1 MSVTSCIW
9 RSSHKILGV
18 ISHPCFWLFLKLS
31 FHVIFLIFSEFSQAG
46 VRDDQRHMETPTSS
60 PGSSRFPIWRLL
72 SLNSYGH
79 HIGKAGAVAMEM
91 NSMGWFQRIVRAV
104 SIVQIRQNTRWGP
117 FHKIHIPVDKGHW
130 NFTNPQECSF
140 FHQSLGKI
148 HWWIFI
154 PSENLPYESNSFVK
168 EKFCFSP
175 GTLRKSGPQSNNLQK
190 FCFSV
195 TLPRKSGLQSYNLQK

>member
-72 SLNSYGH
+72 SLNSCGH
-79 HIGKAGAVAMEM
+79 HIGLSGRLGRLQWKWIQSADSKE
-91 NSMGWFQRIVRAV
+91 SSEPSLLSKSVRARGEGH
-104 SIVQIRQNTRWGP
+104 SIRYTSPLTKDILLTLRNALFST
-117 FHKIHIPVDKGHW
+117 KA
-130 NFTNPQECSF
+130 S
-140 FHQSLGKI
+140 
-148 HWWIFI
+148 
-154 PSENLPYESNSFVK
+154 
-168 EKFCFSP
+168 EKFIDEHLSP
-175 GTLRKSGPQSNNLQK
+175 QK
-190 FCFSV
+190 ICLTSV
-195 TLPRKSGLQSYNLQK
+195 IAL